1 MSKEDNKDI
10 YSELSKAIIKCYK
23 QVDAGMALGNAFEVD
38 WHPDVE
44 QSLVVWIYVERGRTI
59 LLELCSRNSKV
70 LYCQVEMELIE
81 FGDSKAFWRIH
92 VLDGVKGKTDVM
104 VAKSLTE
111 KVLKPM
117 LMCISEEKYIRYFIK
132 YCDKFNRKVGV

>member
-1 MSKEDNKDI
+1 MGKEENKDI

-23 QVDAGMALGNAFEVD
+23 QVDKGMALGNAFLAD

-44 QSLVVWIYVERGRTI
+44 RSLVVWLYVDKGRTI
-59 LLELCSRNSKV
+59 LLELCSGNSKV

-81 FGDSKAFWRIH
+81 FGDSKAFWCIN
-92 VLDGVKGKTDVM
+92 VLDGKTGKTDVM
-104 VAKSLTE
+104 VSKSLTE

-117 LMCISEEKYIRYFIK
+117 LLCISEEKYIGYFTK
-132 YCDKFNRKVGV
+132 SCEKFNGKVGV